1 MSDPDGLY
9 VRFPFPT
16 AVGNYLVEL
25 FMAIAP
31 HDALSNRVKRALM
44 RWRGASIGARPKIWR
59 DVWVDDYRK
68 LSIGDDV
75 SLGKSAMFICIGG
88 VTIGNQVMIAH
99 GSQIISAGHRMPA
112 VGESMRFSGLDAAPI
127 VIEDGAWVGAG
138 AIVLPGVTIGS
149 GSVVAA
155 GAVVTKDVPP
165 NTVVAGVPGT
175 VIGRR
180 PGTPENPG
188 G

>member
-1 MSDPDGLY
+1 LSNPDGLD
-9 VRFPFPT
+9 VHFPLPT

-31 HDALSNRVKRALM
+31 HDPMSSRVKCALM
-44 RWRGASIGARPKIWR
+44 RSRGATIGARPKIWR
-59 DVWVDDYRK
+59 DVWVDDYRE

-75 SLGKSAMFICIGG
+75 SLGKSAMLICIGG

-99 GSQIISAGHRMPA
+99 GSQIISAGHRIPS

-138 AIVLPGVTIGS
+138 AIVLPGVTIGK

-155 GAVVTKDVPP
+155 GSVVTKDVAP
-165 NTVVAGVPGT
+165 NTVVAGVPSS
-175 VIGRR
+175 VIATR
-180 PGTPENPG
+180 PGSEST
-188 G
+188 